1 MSWLFLFLAILL
13 EVAGTTAMKL
23 SHGFTRPVPSVM
35 MFVFYGLC
43 FSSLTLALKQIDVSI
58 AYAVWAGFGTA
69 LIAGVGILWFKEPAT
84 TLKLVSISLIIL
96 GVIGLNFSGR
106 VH

>member
-96 GVIGLNFSGR
+96 GVIGLNVSGR